1 MLRSPHEAEDA
12 VQDTFLRA
20 WQRRDTCTSPAS
32 PRPWL
37 YRIATNVCLD
47 AIALRG
53 RGAGPLP
60 LVEPAAPRD
69 AEPDAVLVSRETVEL
84 ALVASSRLP
93 ARQHASV
100 VLRDVVGLSAA
111 ETARALSLSVP
122 ATTSALQRGRE
133 GLRRVLAG
141 DRLEWA
147 L

>member
-1 MLRSPHEAEDA
+1 M
-12 VQDTFLRA
+12 
-20 WQRRDTCTSPAS
+20 
-32 PRPWL
+32 
-37 YRIATNVCLD
+37 
-47 AIALRG
+47 
-53 RGAGPLP
+53 
-60 LVEPAAPRD
+60 
-69 AEPDAVLVSRETVEL
+69 SRETVEL

-111 ETARALSLSVP
+111 ETATALSLSVP